1 MGVLKVQ
8 ASTMSIALQKAK
20 QVFDDDPVILNTEKI
35 NVDGQIF
42 FELTLSGKEKV
53 KKEDV
58 AVKENTKKIIQL
70 VTNIENKRKNLE
82 TIDNAPKTEIASEN
96 YNETNSLYSLIKDI
110 YNINCETLLKV
121 SKKLLPYY
129 KSMINQGI
137 SEEISLNLIESIKE
151 EAHTFTKD
159 EIKQILYALIH
170 DNMNVSKNLY
180 TQNNQ
185 QRVVVLTG
193 TSGVGKTTTLAKIA
207 SESKLAYNK
216 KVALF
221 TFDIYKAS
229 TIEQLKNYS
238 NLLKIPFEIIHSKDE
253 LDKKIAKYSTF
264 DLILIDTEGINI
276 FDDYQFYTLKNLL
289 DFIPNLEK
297 HLVLSG
303 NIKEKDMIRIYKRF
317 KTLELNYLIFSKI
330 DESIEFGSIF
340 NMSVQTDLPISF
352 LTNGTH
358 IPGDLIT
365 ATKNKLAQLLTKAI
379 TDDVE

>member
-8 ASTMSIALQKAK
+8 ASTISIALQKAK
-20 QVFDDDPVILNTEKI
+20 QIFDDDPVILNTEKI
-35 NVDGQIF
+35 NVDGQSF

-82 TIDNAPKTEIASEN
+82 TIDNSPKTEVDSEI
-96 YNETNSLYSLIKDI
+96 YNENNSLYSLIKDV

-129 KSMINQGI
+129 KAMINQGI

-170 DNMNVSKNLY
+170 DNINVSKNLY
-180 TQNNQ
+180 SQNS

-253 LDKKIAKYSTF
+253 LDKKIAKYSSF

>member
-20 QVFDDDPVILNTEKI
+20 QIFDDDPVIINTEKI

-82 TIDNAPKTEIASEN
+82 TIDNAPKTEVASEN
-96 YNETNSLYSLIKDI
+96 YNENNSLYSLIKDI

-253 LDKKIAKYSTF
+253 LDKKIAKYSSF

>member
-20 QVFDDDPVILNTEKI
+20 QIFDDDPVIINTEKI

-82 TIDNAPKTEIASEN
+82 TIDNAPKTEVASEN
-96 YNETNSLYSLIKDI
+96 YNENNSLYSLIKDI

-151 EAHTFTKD
+151 EAHSFTKD
-159 EIKQILYALIH
+159 DIKQILYALIH

-253 LDKKIAKYSTF
+253 LDKKIAKYSSF